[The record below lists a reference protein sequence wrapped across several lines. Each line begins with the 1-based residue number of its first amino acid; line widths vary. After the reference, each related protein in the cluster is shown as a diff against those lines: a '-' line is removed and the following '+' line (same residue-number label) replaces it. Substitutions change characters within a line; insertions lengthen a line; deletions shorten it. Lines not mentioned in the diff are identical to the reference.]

1 LKEENKKTYAVPV
14 AERHEIMELL
24 ESNYAPQSLSQLI
37 EQFGYED
44 EERQE
49 GLRRRLIAMSRDGQI
64 AKNRR
69 GGYGL
74 IERMDLVRGRV
85 QGHPD
90 GFGFLIPDDGGED
103 VFIHAKQM
111 RSVMHG
117 DRLLVSI
124 VGVNRRGK
132 REGQVTEIL
141 ERGTQQVVG
150 RFFLERGVGTVVP
163 SNKHI
168 THDILIPAELQAGAK
183 SDQIVL
189 VELIEQPSKRRG
201 PIGRVAEVLG
211 DHMAPGMEIDI
222 AIRAFEI
229 PHLWPDA
236 VDRQAASIPIEV
248 PEEAKKGRK
257 DFRNTPLVTID
268 GEDARDFDDAVYCS
282 RTPKGWR
289 LLVAIAD
296 VSHYVEPDSALD
308 REAIVRGNSVYFPG
322 HVVPMLP
329 ESLSN
334 GLCSLNPDVDR
345 LCMVCEM
352 QINESGQVTS
362 SRFHKGVMRSA
373 ARMIY
378 NQVGDAL
385 DGKMD
390 ALPPIYKKY
399 LPELQEL
406 HALYEVLR
414 ASRTVRGAIDFDTV
428 ETQIKFGEGKKIDC
442 IVPTIR
448 NDAHKMIEEFM
459 IAANVCAARY
469 LKRNKIPTLYR
480 VHEQPGSD
488 RLDEVRLF
496 LREFGL
502 TLAGGDHPQP
512 GDYAQVLDL
521 ARNRP
526 EFNLIQTVL
535 LRSLSRAVYSPESV
549 GHFGL
554 AHDNYAHFTSPI
566 RRYPDLLV
574 HRAIGHLLGTGVIR
588 SAMKKGAGSF
598 QYGKEDMVRLGE
610 QCSTTERRA
619 DDATRDATD
628 WLKCEYM
635 MDHVGE
641 EFSGVVSGVTG
652 FGLFVTLD
660 DIFVDGLIHITALQN
675 DYYHFDPVRHQ
686 LTGEQGGS
694 QFRLGDTIQ
703 VQVARVDLDERKI
716 DFLHLEKSGVAKKGK
731 GKSKG
736 KGGRGKGDTTK
747 GKRQKQKRKTLT
759 KPKPAAKKKA
769 VRKKTS
775 KKKATQRKP
784 TRKSVAGKKVA
795 KKKKGSS
802 NRSEGGKARRS
813 SKGQSGRHK

>member
-1 LKEENKKTYAVPV
+1 MKEENNKTYAVPV
-14 AERHEIMELL
+14 AERREIMKVL
-24 ESNYAPQSLSQLI
+24 ESSSAPQSLRYLI
-37 EQFGYED
+37 DHFGYED

-49 GLRRRLIAMSRDGQI
+49 GLRRRLIAMSRDGEI

-69 GGYGL
+69 GAYGL

-90 GFGFLIPDDGGED
+90 GFGFLIPDEGGED
-103 VFIHAKQM
+103 VFLHAKQM

-132 REGQVTEIL
+132 REGQVVKVL

-150 RFFLERGVGTVVP
+150 RHFLERGVGTVVP

-168 THDILIPAELQAGAK
+168 THDILVPPDMRAGAK
-183 SDQIVL
+183 NDQIVL
-189 VELIEQPSKRRG
+189 VELVEQPSKRSA
-201 PIGRVAEVLG
+201 PIGRVVEVLG

-236 VDRQAASIPIEV
+236 VDRQAASIPAEV
-248 PEEAKKGRK
+248 PEEAKQGRK
-257 DFRNTPLVTID
+257 DFRDTPLVTID

-282 RTPKGWR
+282 RTAKGWR

-296 VSHYVEPDSALD
+296 VSHYVEPESPLD

-352 QINESGQVTS
+352 QINEQGHVTR
-362 SRFHKGVMRSA
+362 SRFHRGVMRSA

-385 DGKMD
+385 DGKVD
-390 ALPPIYKKY
+390 ALPPIYSRY
-399 LPELQEL
+399 LPQLEEL
-406 HALYEVLR
+406 HSLYQVLR
-414 ASRTVRGAIDFDTV
+414 DARTVRGAIDFDTV
-428 ETQIKFGEGKKIDC
+428 ETQILFGEGKKIDR

-480 VHEQPGSD
+480 IHEQPAAD

-502 TLAGGDHPQP
+502 TLAGGDRPQP
-512 GDYAQVLDL
+512 GDYARVLDL

-535 LRSLSRAVYSPESV
+535 LRSLNRAVYSPESV

-574 HRAIGHLLGTGVIR
+574 HRAIGHLLDAGMVR
-588 SAMKKGAGSF
+588 SVMKKGSSGFRYSR
-598 QYGKEDMVRLGE
+598 EDMGRLGE

-619 DDATRDATD
+619 DDATRDATE

-641 EFSGVVSGVTG
+641 EFNGVVSGVTG

-660 DIFVDGLIHITALQN
+660 EIFVDGLIHITALQN

-686 LTGEQGGS
+686 LTGEQGGRR
-694 QFRLGDTIQ
+694 FRLGDSIR

-716 DFLHLEKSGVAKKGK
+716 DFLHLEKKSAGK
-731 GKSKG
+731 
-736 KGGRGKGDTTK
+736 GRGKRGSSAEK
-747 GKRQKQKRKTLT
+747 REKRGGKGSSKRGKKRAPASAGKRGTEKKAASKGGQQG
-759 KPKPAAKKKA
+759 AKKKA
-769 VRKKTS
+769 APKRGKQGAAKRPARKK
-775 KKKATQRKP
+775 
-784 TRKSVAGKKVA
+784 SV
-795 KKKKGSS
+795 
-802 NRSEGGKARRS
+802 RSTARRS
-813 SKGQSGRHK
+813 KEKR

>member
-1 LKEENKKTYAVPV
+1 MKEENKNFYTVPV
-14 AERHEIMELL
+14 AERQEIIEVLKQ
-24 ESNYAPQSLSQLI
+24 NHAPQSLKQLI
-37 EQFGYED
+37 DQFGYED

-74 IERMDLVRGRV
+74 VERMDLVRGRV

-90 GFGFLIPDDGGED
+90 GFGFLIPDEGGED
-103 VFIHAKQM
+103 VFLHAKQM

-141 ERGTQQVVG
+141 ERGTRQVVG

-168 THDILIPAELQAGAK
+168 THDILIPSEQQAGAK

-189 VELIEQPSKRRG
+189 VELIEQPSRRSG

-236 VDRQAASIPIEV
+236 VERQAASIAAEV
-248 PEEAKKGRK
+248 PEKAKKGRK

-296 VSHYVEPDSALD
+296 VSHYVEPESALD

-352 QINESGQVTS
+352 QINESGKVTS
-362 SRFHKGVMRSA
+362 SRFHQGVMRSA

-385 DGKMD
+385 DGKVD
-390 ALPPIYKKY
+390 SLPPVYKKY

-406 HALYEVLR
+406 HALYHVLR
-414 ASRTVRGAIDFDTV
+414 DARTIRGAIDFDTV
-428 ETQIKFGEGKKIDC
+428 ETQIKFGEGKKIDR

-469 LKRNKIPTLYR
+469 LKRNKIPALYR
-480 VHEQPGSD
+480 VHEQPGSE

-502 TLAGGDHPQP
+502 TLAGGDRPQP
-512 GDYAQVLDL
+512 GDYARVLDL

-554 AHDNYAHFTSPI
+554 AHENYAHFTSPI

-574 HRAIGHLLGTGVIR
+574 HRAIGHLLGTGMIR

-598 QYGKEDMVRLGE
+598 RYDKEDMVRLGE

-660 DIFVDGLIHITALQN
+660 DIFVDGLVHITALQN

-686 LTGEQGGS
+686 LTGEQGGR
-694 QFRLGDTIQ
+694 QFRLGDTIR

-716 DFLHLEKSGVAKKGK
+716 DFLHLEKSSSTKKTK
-731 GKSKG
+731 GRRANSRKSNKE
-736 KGGRGKGDTTK
+736 K
-747 GKRQKQKRKTLT
+747 GKRGKQERKS
-759 KPKPAAKKKA
+759 PARKA
-769 VRKKTS
+769 S
-775 KKKATQRKP
+775 KKKVSKKKSAKRDNRGRKVVKK
-784 TRKSVAGKKVA
+784 KSVKRRPRRTS
-795 KKKKGSS
+795 KGSS
-802 NRSEGGKARRS
+802 E
-813 SKGQSGRHK
+813 RH